1 MADIAVFSPQG
12 TAGAVLFD
20 FGGVLTA
27 SVLDSFADFSR
38 RVTGDP
44 RLVMDLLTEDPGAK
58 VALVDHEE
66 GRIEQ
71 EEFEDALAASLRT
84 RGHEID
90 PRGIVSGL
98 QAGLHRD
105 DATISLV
112 AHVRAAGIPVAL
124 VSNSLG
130 RDCYV
135 GYDLAAMFD
144 AVVISGVEGV
154 RKPSAQLYRIAAERL
169 GVAPETCLMVDDLSA
184 NIVAAHR
191 LGMGGIVHR
200 DATSTALAL
209 GGLLGSALAWNATTP
224 AVR

>member
-1 MADIAVFSPQG
+1 MSDALVVAPQHP
-12 TAGAVLFD
+12 AGAVFFD
-20 FGGVLTA
+20 FGGVLTS

-44 RLVMDLLTEDPGAK
+44 RLVMALLTEDPEAK
-58 VALVDHEE
+58 AALVDHEE

-71 EEFEDALAASLRT
+71 EEFEDVVAASLGK

-90 PRGIVSGL
+90 PRGFISGL
-98 QAGLHRD
+98 QAGLRRD

-112 AHVRAAGIPVAL
+112 ARVRKAGIPVVL

-130 RDCYV
+130 RDCYA

-144 AVVISGVEGV
+144 TLVISGEEGV
-154 RKPSAQLYRIAAERL
+154 RKPSAQLYRIASDRI
-169 GVAPETCLMVDDLSA
+169 GVPLQSCIMIDDLSA
-184 NIVAAHR
+184 NIVAANR

-200 DATSTALAL
+200 AATATAVAL
-209 GGLLGSALAWNATTP
+209 DSMLGSALKDDEAT
-224 AVR
+224 AASR